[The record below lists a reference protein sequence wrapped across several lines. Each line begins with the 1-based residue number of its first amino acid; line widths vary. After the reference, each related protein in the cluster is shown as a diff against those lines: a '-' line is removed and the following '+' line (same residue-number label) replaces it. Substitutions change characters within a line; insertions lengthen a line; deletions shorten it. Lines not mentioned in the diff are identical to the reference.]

1 MPQARDVS
9 ATLGPAAESAH
20 FAREVVEF
28 VLDSL
33 VDRDVVDTVVL
44 LTSELVT
51 NAVVHARTPSTLRVL
66 VEPSVPRV
74 RVEVADGVPQQPNR
88 RNPSPTETSGRG
100 LMLVDRLATHWEV
113 DTTEAGKVVW
123 FELAPR

>member
-9 ATLGPAAESAH
+9 AALRPAAESAH

-33 VDRDVVDTVVL
+33 VDRDVIDTVLL

-51 NAVVHARTPSTLRVL
+51 NAVVHARTPTTLRVL
-66 VEPSVPRV
+66 VEPNVPRV
-74 RVEVADGVPQQPNR
+74 RVEVADGVPQQPRARDPGPN
-88 RNPSPTETSGRG
+88 ETSGRG

-113 DTTEAGKVVW
+113 DSNEAGKVVW
-123 FELAPR
+123 FELALG